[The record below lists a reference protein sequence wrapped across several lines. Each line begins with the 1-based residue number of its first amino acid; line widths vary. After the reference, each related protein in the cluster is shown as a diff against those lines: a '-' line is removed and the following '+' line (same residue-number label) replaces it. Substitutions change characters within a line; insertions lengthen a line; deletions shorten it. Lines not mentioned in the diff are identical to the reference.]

1 LTDRSLRIVFQW
13 TSDALLLV
21 ISDHAGNCRPQVGCS
36 PREVVDRL
44 DDGSRL
50 TLFSMMGFDL
60 REYRDVVAVRAQNW
74 QADAGQHLRAIVGQA
89 VAIGDPEL
97 SAGAHELERVAL
109 TNEEF
114 IFTGSGMPRVD
125 GVRAGMVDR
134 IAKLRADIQTKLP
147 NP

>member
-1 LTDRSLRIVFQW
+1 
-13 TSDALLLV
+13 
-21 ISDHAGNCRPQVGCS
+21 
-36 PREVVDRL
+36 
-44 DDGSRL
+44 
-50 TLFSMMGFDL
+50 MMEFDL

-97 SAGAHELERVAL
+97 SAGAQELERVAL
-109 TNEEF
+109 SNEEF

-125 GVRAGMVDR
+125 RVRASMVDR
-134 IAKLRADIQTKLP
+134 IAKLRADIQTKVP